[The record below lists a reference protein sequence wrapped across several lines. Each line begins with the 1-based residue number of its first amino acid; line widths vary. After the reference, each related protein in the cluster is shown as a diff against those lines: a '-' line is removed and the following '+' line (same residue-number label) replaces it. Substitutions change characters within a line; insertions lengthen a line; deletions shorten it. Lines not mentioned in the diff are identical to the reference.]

1 MHVAERKRARAEP
14 VTDPQPAQPH
24 PAEPPADEVQTRGA
38 TNQTGQLPHNAAA
51 GCARARAYFE
61 QITASSD
68 DPAEVRRLAQAAL
81 DDVGRFVPDTMLQ
94 AARDEV
100 AR

>member
-1 MHVAERKRARAEP
+1 MHVAERKRASAEP
-14 VTDPQPAQPH
+14 VTDPHPAQPY
-24 PAEPPADEVQTRGA
+24 PAEPPPGQVQSRGA
-38 TNQTGQLPHNAAA
+38 ANQTGQLPHSAAA
-51 GCARARAYFE
+51 GCARASAYFE
-61 QITASSD
+61 QIAADSS

-81 DDVGRFVPDTMLQ
+81 EDVGRFVPDPMRQ